1 MQSPRS
7 PLPASDSD
15 VSPASMVPSKQSQ
28 EEYFPPSDASG
39 SQNSVPLTFSVSDA
53 SSRRQSKLSF
63 ATALPKPDGAPL
75 NKTSSGSSVTKRRP
89 LGVQKRSSDG
99 PKARP
104 PSPPPHTRFERHV
117 GFDNVPIGES
127 SKKVPSSVVLTVKHN
142 GYQPRRRSR
151 TFMVGIDENP
161 YSEYAVQW
169 LLDELVD
176 DGDEIICVRVI
187 EKDMRLTEKSY
198 YTDAQQVMDSIMAKN
213 GSNRAVAFILEY
225 AVGKLHSTFQSLI
238 QLYQPAMLIVG
249 TRGRSLGGLQGLVNN
264 RNSFSKYCLQY
275 SPVPVVVVRP
285 SEKRNKKKAKRT
297 NDNSR
302 QTYVSMLAATHGKH
316 EADSESS
323 STYELEVQISPDE
336 EAHQVAQVLGLP
348 AKFDPTIKP
357 HHEPVPLRS
366 KSPDAAP
373 GPRTSIARRVVSD
386 PMPSSAPPSAPN
398 SEDEED
404 DEEDEFEVMTGAE
417 ALDQQQKLDQLHKM
431 EASEAAALR
440 HGIKAEEDDEEDEA
454 QGRNSESTS

>member
-1 MQSPRS
+1 M
-7 PLPASDSD
+7 LT
-15 VSPASMVPSKQSQ
+15 SQ
-28 EEYFPPSDASG
+28 LRD
-39 SQNSVPLTFSVSDA
+39 
-53 SSRRQSKLSF
+53 
-63 ATALPKPDGAPL
+63 
-75 NKTSSGSSVTKRRP
+75 
-89 LGVQKRSSDG
+89 
-99 PKARP
+99 
-104 PSPPPHTRFERHV
+104 RFERHV
-117 GFDNVPIGES
+117 GFDNVPIGE
-127 SKKVPSSVVLTVKHN
+127 KKVPSSVVLTVKHN

-187 EKDMRLTEKSY
+187 EKDVRLTEKSY
-198 YTDAQQVMDSIMAKN
+198 YSDAQQVMDSIMAKN

-225 AVGKLHSTFQSLI
+225 AVGKLHSTFQSLVSSYEYLFFFSFSNTLLTIYKLQI
-238 QLYQPAMLIVG
+238 QLYQPAMLVVG

-316 EADSESS
+316 EVDSETS

-357 HHEPVPLRS
+357 HYEHVPLRS

-440 HGIKAEEDDEEDEA
+440 HGINAEEEDEEDEA